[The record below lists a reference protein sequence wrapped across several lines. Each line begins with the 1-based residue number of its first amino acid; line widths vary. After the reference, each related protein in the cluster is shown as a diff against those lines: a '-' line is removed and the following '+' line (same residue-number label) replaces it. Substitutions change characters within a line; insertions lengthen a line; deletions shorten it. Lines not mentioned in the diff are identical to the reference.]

1 MNKKIWSI
9 LAAGAVMATMLGGC
23 AATEQKSENG
33 EETKNNEEPVTI
45 TFWSQSADEA
55 GNEAYNYLI
64 DQFEAENPDV
74 KVNFVP
80 IPGDQSKA
88 KYDVAIQ
95 SGTTPDCGGV
105 TQYWMT
111 DFIVQDALMPLDN
124 YISKWDE
131 KDGII
136 DMVNESIKGMAPD
149 GEVYALGQV
158 ITLPVTWYNTG
169 IYGQHNIAAPENWDD
184 VLKAVELTTDKD
196 NGVYG
201 FSLRGGAGN
210 SQQFEQMMYQYS
222 GITEMFD
229 ENGNSTVNDPLH
241 VEFLEKF
248 ASIYNVYTPESDI
261 TNGYTEMVSAFDSGS
276 AAAIFHNLGSYGQ
289 HRDTLGVG
297 NFAGLTA
304 LKSVKGNSILVSNGA
319 NCLAVFNNSEHPEEA
334 FRFIS
339 FLAGHEGSSYF
350 SEYIGQIP
358 CSSYALQDDWI
369 NEAQPVQE
377 MADALLNDETEMA
390 TLPINVV
397 GYYDLH
403 NNVLTEGF
411 QEVLLGQL
419 SAQDYL
425 DNWASEMTRLN
436 QEYNEYLESLK

>member
-1 MNKKIWSI
+1 MNKKIWSM
-9 LAAGAVMATMLGGC
+9 LAAGAMMATMLGGC
-23 AATEQKSENG
+23 ASTEKEAENR
-33 EETKNNEEPVTI
+33 EKMKNDGEPVTI

-55 GNEAYNYLI
+55 GNEAYNHLI
-64 DQFEAENPDV
+64 EQFEAENPDI

-111 DFIVQDALMPLDN
+111 DFIVQDALMPLDD

-149 GEVYALGQV
+149 GKVYALGQV

-169 IYGQHNIAAPENWDD
+169 IYEQHNIAVPENWDD
-184 VLKAVELTTDKD
+184 VLKAVELTTDKE

-222 GITEMFD
+222 GITDMFD

-304 LKSVKGNSILVSNGA
+304 LKSVKGNSLLVSNGA

-377 MADALLNDETEMA
+377 MADALLNAETEMA

-425 DNWASEMTRLN
+425 DNWASEMTRLK
-436 QEYNEYLESLK
+436 QEYDEYLESLK